1 MIQYDIKHNVDDG
14 IMAGLSFLAA
24 DPEFLTLTPE
34 QRISLAIQYA
44 SAITTGLYL
53 SRIQNEIRTAFSSSS
68 YDTVLSQIK
77 NVLQSTPH
85 RNQHVWAKP
94 GFYAL

>member
-1 MIQYDIKHNVDDG
+1 MISYDIKSNVEDG
-14 IMAGLSFLAA
+14 ILQGLKFLAV
-24 DPEFLTLTPE
+24 DSEFLSLTPE
-34 QRISLAIQYA
+34 HRIGLAIQYA

-53 SRIQNEIRTAFSSSS
+53 SVIQNEIRTAFSSSS